1 MNINKL
7 TRGLGAVALL
17 AVWGCQTLDVTNP
30 NEPDAKRALKS
41 PAAVEAL
48 GAGAIQS
55 WFNAY
60 TDLRGAG
67 VTEVQARTYSS
78 SWNNGNLNYHQGV
91 YLADGTRMAAA
102 DTITS
107 PTAWTR
113 NGGPYA
119 NDPAITARTT
129 IEAFWGG
136 GLDESS
142 TLRPG
147 MYAVLSSANSVLK
160 AIRQNNLVI
169 NNDADT
175 KRDEAMAA
183 TMQGA
188 ALMMLSLEYDKAY
201 IVDENTD
208 LTQPLTYSTRDVV
221 RDSAVS
227 KLQQAVTLWNAGTAS
242 DVPTGWT
249 DGGESFT
256 AAEMAKIANTMS
268 AMAIAWY
275 ARDSTEAAAVDW
287 ATVKAY
293 AAQGITNSGCYNPV
307 PGDVADVTCPGDWT
321 AVGDGY
327 SSWVSELM
335 DWFNGMDGG
344 RVHSRVAHFMDPKNL
359 LDPYPLGIG
368 SPTTWANHGDSTIS
382 VPASNQIS
390 RSTGSWLT
398 DSIAVGDYVQLSG
411 YKTAKDANGNYLDS
425 AYKDNGFPMKV
436 TALTASTVTVQG
448 TPLSVTGSVDAN
460 AVLLRIRTPS
470 SPDQRL
476 GDGTFASTN
485 LGGSYN
491 NVPADAGRGTDFAWL
506 RTGEIFRSD
515 RGFYVQ
521 SNLGHMRYDASGEQD
536 PADVYGAYGAMPA
549 INWELNDL
557 LWAEADIRLGGATN
571 LAEAATLIDETR
583 VGRGGLSTA
592 AALIGTVGVP
602 GDGPCMTN
610 GKLAKDGSAC
620 TLWSALNYE
629 YEIELLGLGPAPYW
643 HQRGMPLVLATA
655 WEQAVYCRTRPCT
668 NNPSTIYNGP
678 RYVQGL
684 LPGTPREMPVPAK
697 ELGVNGEALYT
708 WGGLGPANS
717 PTP

>member
-1 MNINKL
+1 MTINKL

-67 VTEVQARTYSS
+67 VTNVQARTYSS

-91 YLADGTRMAAA
+91 YLADGSRMPAA

-107 PTAWTR
+107 PTTWTR
-113 NGGPYA
+113 NGAPYA
-119 NDPAITARTT
+119 NDPAITARST

-136 GLDESS
+136 GLDENVI
-142 TLRPG
+142 LRPG
-147 MYAVLSSANSVLK
+147 MYAVLSSANAVLK

-208 LTQPLTYSTRDVV
+208 LTQPLSYSTRDVV

-242 DVPTGWT
+242 NVPPGWT
-249 DGGESFT
+249 DGGEAFT
-256 AAEMAKIANTMS
+256 PAEMAKIANTMS
-268 AMAIAWY
+268 AMAIGWY
-275 ARDSTEAAAVDW
+275 PRDSTEAAAADW

-307 PGDVADVTCPGDWT
+307 PGDVAHVTCAGDWT
-321 AVGDGY
+321 AVSDGY
-327 SSWVSELM
+327 NAWISELM
-335 DWFNGMDGG
+335 DWFDGMDSG
-344 RVHSRVAHFMDPKNL
+344 RLHTRVGHL
-359 LDPYPLGIG
+359 LDPATQIDPYRLGIG
-368 SPTTWANHGDSTIS
+368 SPQPN
-382 VPASNQIS
+382 
-390 RSTGSWLT
+390 
-398 DSIAVGDYVQLSG
+398 
-411 YKTAKDANGNYLDS
+411 
-425 AYKDNGFPMKV
+425 
-436 TALTASTVTVQG
+436 
-448 TPLSVTGSVDAN
+448 
-460 AVLLRIRTPS
+460 
-470 SPDQRL
+470 SPDLRL
-476 GDGTFASTN
+476 GDGSFASSN

-491 NVPADAGRGTDFAWL
+491 NVPSTANRGTDFAWMA
-506 RTGEIFRSD
+506 TGEIFRSD

-521 SNLGHMRYDASGEQD
+521 SNLGQMRYDASGEQD
-536 PADVYGAYGAMPA
+536 PADVYGGYGALPA

-557 LWAEADIRLGGATN
+557 LRAEADIRLGGATN
-571 LAEAATLIDETR
+571 LTEAATLIDETR
-583 VGRGGLSTA
+583 VGRGGLSSSA
-592 AALIGTVGVP
+592 VYIASVGVP
-602 GDGPCMTN
+602 GDGPCMSN
-610 GKLAKDGSAC
+610 NKLAKNGAAC
-620 TLWSALNYE
+620 TLWSVLNYE

-643 HQRGMPLVLATA
+643 HQRGMPPVIATN
-655 WEQAVYCRTRPCT
+655 WEQMGTG
-668 NNPSTIYNGP
+668 IYNGP

-717 PTP
+717 ATP